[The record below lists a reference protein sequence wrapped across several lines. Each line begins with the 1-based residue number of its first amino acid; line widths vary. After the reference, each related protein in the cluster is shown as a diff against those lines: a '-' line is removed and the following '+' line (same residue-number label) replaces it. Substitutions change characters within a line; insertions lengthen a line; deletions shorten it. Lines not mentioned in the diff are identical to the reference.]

1 MYIYVIVINHLR
13 SQISFMTANIN
24 NKNHDYK
31 YTIDE
36 KLKKLSRE
44 EYKRALKDIPKVLNI
59 SERQF
64 QNYRYAKKNSNT
76 NMTADKLHK
85 LSKYFNCCME
95 DLLNL

>member
-1 MYIYVIVINHLR
+1 
-13 SQISFMTANIN
+13 MTANIN
-24 NKNHDYK
+24 NKNKEYK

-36 KLKKLSRE
+36 RLKKLSRE
-44 EYKRALKDIPKVLNI
+44 EYQQALRDIPNVLNI

-64 QNYRYAKKNSNT
+64 QNYRYAKKNSIT

-85 LSKYFNCCME
+85 LSKYFNCSME